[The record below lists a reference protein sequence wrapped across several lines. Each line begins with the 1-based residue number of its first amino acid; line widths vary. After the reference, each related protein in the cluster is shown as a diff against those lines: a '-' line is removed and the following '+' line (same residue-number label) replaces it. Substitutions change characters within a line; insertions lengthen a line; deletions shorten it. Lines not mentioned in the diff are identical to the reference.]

1 MILFAGA
8 TLGLVNASVKM
19 GFPGVTA
26 TDLVLYTLM
35 GQAVV
40 KCVLV
45 KMMPIVI
52 RQMVLALARQDGL
65 VLTALFPVKKASTA
79 RIANMIVTA
88 RMGQSVIQPQENVIV
103 LRVGVEYFVTL
114 NVLRADLEKSVKS
127 NIIVLMGDLVTI

>member
-1 MILFAGA
+1 M
-8 TLGLVNASVKM
+8 VNASVKM
-19 GFPGVTA
+19 GFLGATA

-52 RQMVLALARQDGL
+52 RQMGLALARQDGL
-65 VLTALFPVKKASTA
+65 ALTVLFPVKKASMA

-88 RMGQSVIQPQENVIV
+88 GMGQSVIQPQENVIV
-103 LRVGVEYFVTL
+103 LLVGVEYFVTP
-114 NVLRADLEKSVKS
+114 NVLQGDLEKSVKS
-127 NIIVLMGDLVTI
+127 NVIV